1 MAKWGKVD
9 FRQLEELQE
18 RINRMYGFD
27 REEFCSDC
35 AHELAMRL
43 YRQVVE
49 RTDVGDYEE
58 ISYTKK
64 DGSILTYN
72 AEKQG
77 GELKKSWTVKSVEK
91 QGDVYI
97 CEVINPKEYASY
109 YEYGHRQEPGR
120 FVPQIGKKLKNAWVE
135 GKFILTASEKEIKS
149 MAPRYLEMKLKK
161 KLGEMVN
168 GK

>member
-1 MAKWGKVD
+1 MKWGKVD
-9 FRQLEELQE
+9 FRQLEKLQE
-18 RINRMYGFD
+18 RINRMYEFD
-27 REEFCSDC
+27 REKFCRDC
-35 AHELAMRL
+35 AHELAVIL
-43 YRQVVE
+43 YKKVVE

-58 ISYTKK
+58 ISYIKK
-64 DGSILTYN
+64 DGSVLVYN

-77 GELKKSWTVKSVEK
+77 GELRKSWTIKSVEK

-135 GKFILTASEKEIKS
+135 GKFILTISEKEIQS
-149 MAPRYLEMKLKK
+149 MAPGYLEMKLKT
-161 KLGEMVN
+161 KLEDMVN

>member
-1 MAKWGKVD
+1 MKWGKVD
-9 FRQLEELQE
+9 FRQLEKLQE
-18 RINRMYGFD
+18 RINRMYEFD
-27 REEFCSDC
+27 REKFCRDC
-35 AHELAMRL
+35 AHELAVIL
-43 YRQVVE
+43 YKKVVE

-58 ISYTKK
+58 ISYIKK
-64 DGSILTYN
+64 DGSVLVYN

-77 GELKKSWTVKSVEK
+77 GELRKSWTIKSVEK

-109 YEYGHRQEPGR
+109 YEYGHREEPGR

-135 GKFILTASEKEIKS
+135 GKFILTISEKEIQS
-149 MAPRYLEMKLKK
+149 MAPGYLEMKLKT
-161 KLGEMVN
+161 KLEDMVN

>member
-27 REEFCSDC
+27 REKFCSDC

-49 RTDVGDYEE
+49 STDVGDYEE

-135 GKFILTASEKEIKS
+135 GKLILTASEKEIKS

>member
-1 MAKWGKVD
+1 MKWGKVD
-9 FRQLEELQE
+9 FRQLEKLQE
-18 RINRMYGFD
+18 RINRMYEFD
-27 REEFCSDC
+27 REKFCRDC

-43 YRQVVE
+43 YRKVVE

-77 GELKKSWTVKSVEK
+77 GELRKSWTIKSVEK

-135 GKFILTASEKEIKS
+135 GKFILTISEKEIQS
-149 MAPRYLEMKLKK
+149 MAPGYLEMKLKK
-161 KLGEMVN
+161 KLEDMVN